1 MNKVRKVNMCI
12 AIVKSRYV
20 SQVVR
25 VVNEVWNCVLEM
37 IVDRKLTKQALIVLI
52 ANITIYFKKEDC
64 TKSSGQASSPL
75 NSFS

>member
-12 AIVKSRYV
+12 AIKKSRFV

-25 VVNEVWNCVLEM
+25 LVNEVWNCVLEM
-37 IVDRKLTKQALIVLI
+37 IVDRKLIKRTLIVLI
-52 ANITIYFKKEDC
+52 ANITIYFKKEGY

-75 NSFS
+75 NSFA